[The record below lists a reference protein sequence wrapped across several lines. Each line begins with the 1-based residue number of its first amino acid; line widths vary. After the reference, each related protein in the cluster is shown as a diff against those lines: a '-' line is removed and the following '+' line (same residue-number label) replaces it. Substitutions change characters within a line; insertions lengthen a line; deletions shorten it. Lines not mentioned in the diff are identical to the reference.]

1 MVGNSELAL
10 SVFSSHTIAS
20 LVRDCSRCTLPM
32 LKYQVAPNPS
42 WGLML
47 MACSASGIRAASG
60 TLRGGVHDPRRN
72 LALPRCY
79 AQHPPC
85 PVPAHSQLR
94 KCPPYPTLTADPPLP
109 L

>member
-47 MACSASGIRAASG
+47 MACSASGIGAASG
-60 TLRGGVHDPRRN
+60 RLRGGVHDPRRTPP
-72 LALPRCY
+72 LRRCY
-79 AQHPPC
+79 PQPPPSLC
-85 PVPAHSQLR
+85 PHHS
-94 KCPPYPTLTADPPLP
+94 PPLQRP
-109 L
+109 PHPS